1 MKRHGYGMA
10 MHRRTIRRLPLNMLV
25 VYPHKMRSRAGKRG
39 PCLQRPVSSR
49 RVMIALA
56 MGGALIVCGAV
67 VVQHVTN
74 ALPPRQE
81 RRPVPQVVQ
90 PTRVVSVQDDTLP
103 PVLQR
108 IAQCESRGQQFTT
121 DGRVVRG
128 HRNPQATGLFQINAA
143 VWGTKAE
150 ALGYDLH
157 SREGNVQMAR
167 YLFEQY
173 GSVPWQTSFRC
184 WRRYKS

>member
-1 MKRHGYGMA
+1 MKRHGYGRA
-10 MHRRTIRRLPLNMLV
+10 IHRHTMRRLPLSPLV
-25 VYPHKMRSRAGKRG
+25 VYPHTVRSRIGKRG
-39 PCLQRPVSSR
+39 PRLRMPGSR
-49 RVMIALA
+49 RVMVAL
-56 MGGALIVCGAV
+56 MLSGALVCGAV
-67 VVQHVTN
+67 AVQHITN
-74 ALPPRQE
+74 AMPLRKE
-81 RRPVPQVVQ
+81 RRPVPQIVQ
-90 PTRVVSVQDDTLP
+90 HTRVVIVQEDTLP

-108 IAQCESRGQQFTT
+108 IAQCESRGQQFTM

-128 HRNPQATGLFQINAA
+128 RKNPQDTGLFQINTA

-167 YLFEQY
+167 YLFAQY

-184 WRRYKS
+184 WSRYRS

>member
-1 MKRHGYGMA
+1 MKRHGYGRA
-10 MHRRTIRRLPLNMLV
+10 IHRRTMRRLPLSPLV
-25 VYPHKMRSRAGKRG
+25 VYHHKARSRIGKCGHR
-39 PCLQRPVSSR
+39 LHMPVSR
-49 RVMIALA
+49 RVMVAVV
-56 MGGALIVCGAV
+56 MSGALVCGAV
-67 VVQHVTN
+67 LVQHITN
-74 ALPPRQE
+74 AMPLRKE
-81 RRPVPQVVQ
+81 RHPVPQIVQ
-90 PTRVVSVQDDTLP
+90 HTRVVIVQDDTLP

-108 IAQCESRGQQFTT
+108 IAQCESHGQQFTM

-128 HRNPQATGLFQINAA
+128 RKNPQDTGLFQINTA

-150 ALGYDLH
+150 ALGYNLH

-184 WRRYKS
+184 WSRYRS

>member
-1 MKRHGYGMA
+1 MKRHGYGIAIHTRPM
-10 MHRRTIRRLPLNMLV
+10 RRLPLNTLL
-25 VYPHKMRSRAGKRG
+25 VYPHKERSRTGKRS
-39 PCLQRPVSSR
+39 PRLRIPVWK
-49 RVMIALA
+49 RVVVALV
-56 MGGALIVCGAV
+56 MSGVLVVCGAL

-74 ALPPRQE
+74 AMAPREE
-81 RRPVPQVVQ
+81 RHPVPQVVQ
-90 PTRVVSVQDDTLP
+90 PPRVVIVQDDTLP

-108 IAQCESRGQQFTT
+108 IAQCESHGQQFTT
-121 DGRVVRG
+121 DGRVVHG
-128 HRNPQATGLFQINAA
+128 LKNPQDTGLFQINTA

-150 ALGYDLH
+150 ELGYDLR

-184 WRRYKS
+184 WSRYRS

>member
-10 MHRRTIRRLPLNMLV
+10 MHTRTMRRLPLSTLV
-25 VYPHKMRSRAGKRG
+25 VYPHKARSHTGKRG
-39 PCLQRPVSSR
+39 PCLQMPVSR
-49 RVMIALA
+49 RVMAALVVS
-56 MGGALIVCGAV
+56 GALVCGAV

-74 ALPPRQE
+74 AMPPRKE

-90 PTRVVSVQDDTLP
+90 HTRVVIGQDDTLP

-108 IAQCESRGQQFTT
+108 IAQCESQGQQFTM

-128 HRNPQATGLFQINAA
+128 RKNPQDTGLFQINAA

-150 ALGYDLH
+150 ELGYDLH

-184 WRRYKS
+184 WSRYRL